1 MRITFKAFATLG
13 DYLPREHEG
22 YRRSGNE
29 LPMDVA
35 EGTTLQAVIDRFP
48 LPRALVHLV
57 LLLLINPSISRTA
70 RSIPV
75 INDRATI
82 AWPIWSHAI
91 PGIAATGATF
101 A

>member
-22 YRRSGNE
+22 HRRSGNE

-57 LLLLINPSISRTA
+57 LVNGEYILPSE
-70 RSIPV
+70 
-75 INDRATI
+75 RAAHVLREGDAVAIWPPI
-82 AWPIWSHAI
+82 A
-91 PGIAATGATF
+91 GG
-101 A
+101 